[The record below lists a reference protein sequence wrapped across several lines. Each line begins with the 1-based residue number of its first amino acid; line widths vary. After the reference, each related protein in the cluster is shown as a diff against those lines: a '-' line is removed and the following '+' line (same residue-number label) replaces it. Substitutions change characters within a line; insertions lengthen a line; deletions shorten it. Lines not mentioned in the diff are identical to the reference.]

1 MALILVP
8 GLLAQQAGGQ
18 KRFEVEAS
26 TLREA
31 LRALP
36 VADLLLDEQGEVR
49 PLVHVY
55 VDGEREHDLAAALS
69 DSSRIQIVA
78 AVAGG

>member
-1 MALILVP
+1 MP
-8 GLLAQQAGGQ
+8 SLLGREAGG
-18 KRFEVEAS
+18 KRRFEVEAA

-31 LRALP
+31 LAALP
-36 VADLLLDEQGEVR
+36 VADLLIDDHGELR

-55 VDGEREHDLAAALS
+55 VDGERERDLRAELAPGA
-69 DSSRIQIVA
+69 RIQIVA